1 MEEQVLLQEGIAQF
15 GLNKPTKIATFMG
28 GVRSAEQVREK
39 LKQLKA
45 RMTNTGARKH
55 PPHAANDRDD
65 DGKLEEEQGEDNT
78 NDD

>member
-39 LKQLKA
+39 LKQLK
-45 RMTNTGARKH
+45 RMTTGARKH

-78 NDD
+78 NND